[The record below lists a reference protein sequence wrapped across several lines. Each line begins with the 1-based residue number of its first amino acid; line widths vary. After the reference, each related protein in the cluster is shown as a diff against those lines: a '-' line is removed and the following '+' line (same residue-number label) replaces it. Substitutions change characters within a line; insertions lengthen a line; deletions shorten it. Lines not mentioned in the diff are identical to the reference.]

1 MRILFAGTP
10 ETAVTV
16 LEGLMKSGH
25 EVVGVLTREDAK
37 VGRKQALQE
46 SPVARFAS
54 DKGIPLIKANK
65 VDLATERR
73 ISELRADLA
82 IVVAYGTLL
91 KQSTLDLL
99 ALGWFN
105 LHYSLLPLHRG
116 AAPVQH
122 AILSGESV
130 TGVTVFKIDQGMD
143 TGPILGSTKTVIG
156 PLETSGELTQ
166 RLSELG
172 VGLLNEL
179 LPQIYSGM
187 SSLSE
192 QSGQSSMA
200 PKLNRSDAKLDVS
213 KSAQELELVVRAM
226 NPEPIAWFNYDGEPF
241 RILRAKAEI
250 TATGSLGE
258 LVGDSEPIVVCGQ
271 NTGLRLV
278 EVQPAGKKIMS
289 GTDWFRGL
297 RSNGRFS

>member
-1 MRILFAGTP
+1 MRIIFAGTP

-25 EVVGVLTREDAK
+25 EIVGVLTREDAK
-37 VGRKQALQE
+37 VGRNQALQE

-65 VDLATERR
+65 VDSTAELQ
-73 ISELRADLA
+73 ISELGADLA

-130 TGVTVFKIDQGMD
+130 TGVSVFKIDQGMD

-156 PLETSGELTQ
+156 PLETCGELTQ

-187 SSLSE
+187 SSISE
-192 QSGQSSMA
+192 QSGQASMA
-200 PKLNRSDAKLDVS
+200 PKLNRADAKLDLS
-213 KSAQELELVVRAM
+213 RSAQGLELVVRAM
-226 NPEPIAWFNYDGEPF
+226 NPEPIAWLNYDGEPF
-241 RILRAKAEI
+241 RVLRAKAEI

>member
-25 EVVGVLTREDAK
+25 EIVGVLTREDAK

-65 VDLATERR
+65 VDSTAELQ
-73 ISELRADLA
+73 ISELGADLA

-130 TGVTVFKIDQGMD
+130 TGVSVFKIDQGMD

-156 PLETSGELTQ
+156 PLETCGELTQ

-187 SSLSE
+187 SSISE
-192 QSGQSSMA
+192 QSGQASMA
-200 PKLNRSDAKLDVS
+200 PKLNRADAKLDLS
-213 KSAQELELVVRAM
+213 RSAQGLELVVRAM
-226 NPEPIAWFNYDGEPF
+226 NPEPIAWLNYDGEPF
-241 RILRAKAEI
+241 RVLRAKAEI